1 MPAKFEKLGITFQYP
16 DNWTLEEE
24 DAQVGRGSVTVYSPD
39 GAFWSVTLQPQ
50 DVDPDELARA
60 ALEAMKD
67 EYGEIETERAAETI
81 AGHRMVGYDLSF
93 YYLDLTSTARVRSLR
108 TRWATYTVFCQAED
122 REFNRIQIVFRA
134 MTTSLLNNL
143 TQRSGKQT

>member
-50 DVDPDELARA
+50 GVDPDELARA

-81 AGHRMVGYDLSF
+81 AGHRMVGYDLNF
-93 YYLDLTSTARVRSLR
+93 YYLDLTNTARVRSLR

-122 REFNRIQIVFRA
+122 RDFDKLHEVFQA
-134 MTTSLLNNL
+134 ITASLL
-143 TQRSGKQT
+143 RGIEDPDGWD